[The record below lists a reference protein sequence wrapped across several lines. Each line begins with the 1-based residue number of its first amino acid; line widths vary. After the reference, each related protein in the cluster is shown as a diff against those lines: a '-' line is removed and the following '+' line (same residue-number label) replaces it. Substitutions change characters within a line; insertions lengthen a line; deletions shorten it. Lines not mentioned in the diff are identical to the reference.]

1 MAGVGFAIGTASTEP
16 VRARI
21 AGQHPLGFFAEP
33 AAWGFGRITV
43 RLCQKFLIASF
54 PLTRQSLPSGF
65 TGGRHTGHDGQVS
78 SAGEYDQQAVSG
90 LARWIPG
97 LELVRGYRRQWLLRD
112 ILAGLALTALLVPQ
126 GMAYAQLAGLP
137 AVTGLYTSVLALL
150 AYAVFGPSRIMVIGP
165 DSALGPMIAAAVLPL
180 VAADGDPQRAI
191 ALASIL
197 ALLMGAYCVV
207 AGMVRIGTL
216 AELFSRPMRVG
227 YLNGLAIVVLVSQLP
242 KLFGFSTPANGLR
255 AEFSAFVHG
264 VSGGKTVP
272 ASLVIGLASLVTI
285 LVLRSWL
292 PRVPGVFLA
301 VVGATV
307 LVGAFDLSAHG
318 VVVLGVIPGGIP
330 KPSIPRV
337 GLHDMGTLALAALG
351 MAFVTLA
358 DTSALSRSLA
368 AKRGADVDQNQEL
381 LALGA
386 ANLSAGLFQGF
397 PVSASAGRTVAA
409 ESSGSLTQMTGV
421 IGALC
426 ILVLLTFTNGVLQN
440 LPNSALAAIVIAAA
454 VRLFDLAT
462 LRWLW
467 KVRKSEFLLSLAALL
482 GVAIFGVLPGIA
494 VAVALSLAD
503 FVRQAWRPHTAI
515 LGRIPGRKGYHDI
528 ERHPEAV
535 EIPGLIIYRFD
546 APMFFANAD
555 FFSDGVKKAIATRQE
570 SIAWIVL
577 AAEPI
582 TDVDTSAAEA
592 FDRLLDDLEV
602 ASVQLVMAELKG
614 PVKDR
619 LRTYGLYERL
629 GDERFFATVGAA
641 VHGYLNASGVEW
653 VDWSDEEPDS
663 GRGSPPE

>member
-1 MAGVGFAIGTASTEP
+1 M
-16 VRARI
+16 
-21 AGQHPLGFFAEP
+21 
-33 AAWGFGRITV
+33 
-43 RLCQKFLIASF
+43 
-54 PLTRQSLPSGF
+54 
-65 TGGRHTGHDGQVS
+65 
-78 SAGEYDQQAVSG
+78 
-90 LARWIPG
+90 IP
-97 LELVRGYRRQWLLRD
+97 
-112 ILAGLALTALLVPQ
+112 TKP
-126 GMAYAQLAGLP
+126 
-137 AVTGLYTSVLALL
+137 
-150 AYAVFGPSRIMVIGP
+150 
-165 DSALGPMIAAAVLPL
+165 
-180 VAADGDPQRAI
+180 I

-242 KLFGFSTPANGLR
+242 KLFGFSTTANGLR
-255 AEFSAFVHG
+255 AEFSAFAHG
-264 VSGGKTVP
+264 VSDGKTVP

-285 LVLRSWL
+285 LALRFWL
-292 PRVPGVFLA
+292 PKVPGVFLA

-307 LVGAFDLSAHG
+307 LVSVFDLSAHG
-318 VVVLGVIPGGIP
+318 VAVLGVIPAGIP

-337 GLHDMGTLALAALG
+337 GLHDVGTLALAALG

-358 DTSALSRSLA
+358 DTSASSRSLA
-368 AKRGADVDQNQEL
+368 AKRGANVDQNQEL
-381 LALGA
+381 VALGA

-421 IGALC
+421 IGAAC
-426 ILVLLTFTNGVLQN
+426 ILVLLSFTNGLLQN
-440 LPNSALAAIVIAAA
+440 LPSSALAAIVIAAA

-494 VAVALSLAD
+494 IAVALSLGD

-535 EIPGLIIYRFD
+535 QIPGLIIYRFD
-546 APMFFANAD
+546 APMFFANAE

-570 SIAWIVL
+570 SITWIVL

-582 TDVDTSAAEA
+582 TDIDTSAAEA
-592 FDRLLDDLEV
+592 FDQLLDDLEV
-602 ASVQLVMAELKG
+602 ESVQLGLRRAEGSRQG
-614 PVKDR
+614 PPTE
-619 LRTYGLYERL
+619 LRAL
-629 GDERFFATVGAA
+629 
-641 VHGYLNASGVEW
+641 
-653 VDWSDEEPDS
+653 
-663 GRGSPPE
+663 

>member
-1 MAGVGFAIGTASTEP
+1 
-16 VRARI
+16 
-21 AGQHPLGFFAEP
+21 
-33 AAWGFGRITV
+33 
-43 RLCQKFLIASF
+43 
-54 PLTRQSLPSGF
+54 
-65 TGGRHTGHDGQVS
+65 VS
-78 SAGEYDQQAVSG
+78 HAGEYDHQTKSASG

-97 LELVRGYRRQWLLRD
+97 LDLVRRYRRQWLLRD

-126 GMAYAQLAGLP
+126 GMAYAELAGLP
-137 AVTGLYTSVLALL
+137 AVTGLYTSVTALL
-150 AYAVFGPSRIMVIGP
+150 AYAVFGPSRIMVVGP
-165 DSALGPMIAAAVLPL
+165 DSALGPMIAAAILPL
-180 VAADGDPQRAI
+180 LAAHGDPNRAM

-197 ALLMGAYCVV
+197 ALLMGAYCII
-207 AGMVRIGTL
+207 AGIVRVGTL

-227 YLNGLAIVVLVSQLP
+227 YLSGLAIVVVISQLP
-242 KLFGFSTPANGLR
+242 KLFGFSTTANGLR
-255 AEFSAFVHG
+255 AEFHAFVQG
-264 VSGGKTVP
+264 ISDGKTVSASLLIGV
-272 ASLVIGLASLVTI
+272 ASLVAI
-285 LVLRSWL
+285 LVLRFWL
-292 PRVPGVFLA
+292 PKVPGVFLA

-307 LVGAFDLSAHG
+307 LVSTFDLSAHG
-318 VVVLGVIPGGIP
+318 VAVLGVIPAGIP

-337 GLHDMGTLALAALG
+337 GLHDVGTLALAALG

-368 AKRGADVDQNQEL
+368 AKRGANVDQNQEL
-381 LALGA
+381 VALGT

-421 IGALC
+421 IGAFC
-426 ILVLLTFTNGVLQN
+426 ILVLLTFTNGLLQN

-467 KVRKSEFLLSLAALL
+467 SVRKSEFLLSLAALL

-494 VAVALSLAD
+494 IAVALSLGD

-535 EIPGLIIYRFD
+535 QIPGLIIYRFD
-546 APMFFANAD
+546 APMFFANAE
-555 FFSDGVKKAIATRQE
+555 FFSDGVKKGIATREE
-570 SIAWIVL
+570 SITWIVL

-582 TDVDTSAAEA
+582 TDIDTSAAEA
-592 FDRLLDDLEV
+592 FDQLLDDLESE
-602 ASVQLVMAELKG
+602 SVQLVFAELKG

-619 LRTYGLYERL
+619 LRSYALYERL

-641 VHGYLNASGVEW
+641 VHGYLNASGVKW
-653 VDWSDEEPDS
+653 VDWSDEEPDA
-663 GRGSPPE
+663 GRGSHPE

>member
-1 MAGVGFAIGTASTEP
+1 MSD
-16 VRARI
+16 
-21 AGQHPLGFFAEP
+21 LGDFDRQ
-33 AAWGFGRITV
+33 AAT
-43 RLCQKFLIASF
+43 
-54 PLTRQSLPSGF
+54 
-65 TGGRHTGHDGQVS
+65 
-78 SAGEYDQQAVSG
+78 G

-97 LELVRGYRRQWLLRD
+97 LDLVRRYRRRWLFRD
-112 ILAGLALTALLVPQ
+112 VLAGLALTALLVPQ
-126 GMAYAQLAGLP
+126 GMAYAELAGLP
-137 AVTGLYTSVLALL
+137 AVTGLYTSVLALA

-165 DSALGPMIAAAVLPL
+165 DSALGPMIAAAILPL
-180 VAADGDPQRAI
+180 IAANSDPQRAI

-197 ALLMGAYCVV
+197 ALLMGAYCIV
-207 AGMVRIGTL
+207 AGIVRAGTL

-242 KLFGFSTPANGLR
+242 KLFGFSTTVNGLK
-255 AEFSAFVHG
+255 AEFSAFAHG
-264 VSGGKTVP
+264 VSDGQTVP

-285 LVLRSWL
+285 LALRLWR
-292 PRVPGVFLA
+292 PKMPGVFLA

-307 LVGAFDLSAHG
+307 LVSVFDLSAHG
-318 VVVLGVIPGGIP
+318 VAVLGVIPAGIP

-337 GLHDMGTLALAALG
+337 GLRDVGTLALAALG

-358 DTSALSRSLA
+358 DTSTLSRSLA
-368 AKRGADVDQNQEL
+368 AKRGAYVDQNQEL
-381 LALGA
+381 VALGT

-426 ILVLLTFTNGVLQN
+426 ILVLLTFTNGLLQN
-440 LPNSALAAIVIAAA
+440 LPNSVLAAIVIAAA
-454 VRLFDLAT
+454 ASLFDLST

-467 KVRKSEFLLSLAALL
+467 MVRKSEFLLSLAALL

-494 VAVALSLAD
+494 IAVALSVGD

-546 APMFFANAD
+546 APMFFANAK
-555 FFSDGVKKAIATRQE
+555 FFVDGVKTVIGMRE
-570 SIAWIVL
+570 EPIAWIVL

-582 TDVDTSAAEA
+582 TDIDTSAVEA
-592 FDRLLDDLEV
+592 LDQLLDDLEV
-602 ASVQLVMAELKG
+602 ESVNLVMAELKG

-619 LRTYGLYERL
+619 LRSYGLYERL
-629 GDERFFATVGAA
+629 GDDRFFATVGSA
-641 VHGYLNASGVEW
+641 VSGYLVASGVEW
-653 VDWSDEEPDS
+653 VDWSDQEPDV
-663 GRGSPPE
+663 GHDPHPE

>member
-1 MAGVGFAIGTASTEP
+1 MFDAG
-16 VRARI
+16 
-21 AGQHPLGFFAEP
+21 
-33 AAWGFGRITV
+33 
-43 RLCQKFLIASF
+43 
-54 PLTRQSLPSGF
+54 
-65 TGGRHTGHDGQVS
+65 D
-78 SAGEYDQQAVSG
+78 YDQKAASG
-90 LARWIPG
+90 LGRWMPG
-97 LELVRGYRRQWLLRD
+97 LDLVRRYRRQWLLRD
-112 ILAGLALTALLVPQ
+112 VLAGLALTALLVPQ
-126 GMAYAQLAGLP
+126 GMAYAELAGLP

-150 AYAVFGPSRIMVIGP
+150 AYAVFGPSRIMVVGP
-165 DSALGPMIAAAVLPL
+165 DSALGPMIAAAILPL
-180 VAADGDPQRAI
+180 VAANGDPNKAV

-197 ALLMGAYCVV
+197 ALLMGAYCIV
-207 AGMVRIGTL
+207 AGMIRIGTL

-242 KLFGFSTPANGLR
+242 KLFGFSTTANGLR
-255 AEFSAFVHG
+255 AEFIAFVHG
-264 VSGGKTVP
+264 VSDGKTVP
-272 ASLVIGLASLVTI
+272 VSLIIGLASLVTI
-285 LVLRSWL
+285 LALRFWL
-292 PRVPGVFLA
+292 PKVPGVFLA
-301 VVGATV
+301 VVGATA
-307 LVGAFDLSAHG
+307 LVSAFDLSARG
-318 VVVLGVIPGGIP
+318 VAVLGVIPAGIP

-337 GLHDMGTLALAALG
+337 GLHDVGVLALAALG

-368 AKRGADVDQNQEL
+368 AKRGANVDQNQEL
-381 LALGA
+381 VALGT
-386 ANLSAGLFQGF
+386 ANLSTGLFQGF
-397 PVSASAGRTVAA
+397 PVSASTGRTITA

-426 ILVLLTFTNGVLQN
+426 VLALLSFSNGLLQN

-494 VAVALSLAD
+494 IAVALSVGD

-535 EIPGLIIYRFD
+535 QIPGLIIYRFD
-546 APMFFANAD
+546 APMFFANAE
-555 FFSDGVKKAIATRQE
+555 FFSDAVKTAIATRQE
-570 SIAWIVL
+570 PITWIVL

-582 TDVDTSAAEA
+582 TDMDTSAAEA
-592 FDRLLDDLEV
+592 FDQLLEDLEV
-602 ASVQLVMAELKG
+602 ESVQLVFAELKG

-619 LRTYGLYERL
+619 LRSYGLYDRL

-641 VHGYLNASGVEW
+641 VHGYLDASGVEW
-653 VDWSDEEPDS
+653 VDWSDEEPDA
-663 GRGSPPE
+663 GRGSHPE

>member
-1 MAGVGFAIGTASTEP
+1 
-16 VRARI
+16 
-21 AGQHPLGFFAEP
+21 
-33 AAWGFGRITV
+33 
-43 RLCQKFLIASF
+43 
-54 PLTRQSLPSGF
+54 
-65 TGGRHTGHDGQVS
+65 
-78 SAGEYDQQAVSG
+78 
-90 LARWIPG
+90 
-97 LELVRGYRRQWLLRD
+97 
-112 ILAGLALTALLVPQ
+112 
-126 GMAYAQLAGLP
+126 MAYAELAGLP

-165 DSALGPMIAAAVLPL
+165 DSALGPMIAAAILPL
-180 VAADGDPQRAI
+180 VAANGDPQKAI

-242 KLFGFSTPANGLR
+242 KLFGFSTTANGLR
-255 AEFSAFVHG
+255 AEFSAFAHG
-264 VSGGKTVP
+264 VSDGKTVP
-272 ASLVIGLASLVTI
+272 ASLLIGVASLVMI

-292 PRVPGVFLA
+292 PKAPGVFLA

-307 LVGAFDLSAHG
+307 LVSVFDLSAHG
-318 VVVLGVIPGGIP
+318 VAVLGVIPAGIP

-337 GLHDMGTLALAALG
+337 GLHDVGTLALAALG

-368 AKRGADVDQNQEL
+368 AKRGTNVDQNQEL
-381 LALGA
+381 VALGA

-421 IGALC
+421 IGAAC
-426 ILVLLTFTNGVLQN
+426 ILLLLSFTNGVLQN
-440 LPNSALAAIVIAAA
+440 LPSSALAAIVIAAV

-494 VAVALSLAD
+494 IAVALSLGD

-515 LGRIPGRKGYHDI
+515 LGRIPGQRGYHDI
-528 ERHPEAV
+528 ERHPEAAQ
-535 EIPGLIIYRFD
+535 IPGLIVFRFD
-546 APMFFANAD
+546 APLFFANAQ
-555 FFSDGVKKAIATRQE
+555 FFCDEVKTAIATRHE
-570 SIAWIVL
+570 SITWVVL

-582 TDVDTSAAEA
+582 TDIDTSAAEA
-592 FDRLLDDLEV
+592 FDQLLDDLEV
-602 ASVQLVMAELKG
+602 ESVQLVFAELKG

-619 LRTYGLYERL
+619 LRTYALYERL

-641 VHGYLNASGVEW
+641 VHGYLDASGVEW
-653 VDWSDEEPDS
+653 VDWSDEEPDA
-663 GRGSPPE
+663 GLGSHPE

>member
-1 MAGVGFAIGTASTEP
+1 LAWAFVS
-16 VRARI
+16 VRASVSPSVRHWTHDRLSNTDSATQTQQQKATI
-21 AGQHPLGFFAEP
+21 EGEPWELYGGF
-33 AAWGFGRITV
+33 
-43 RLCQKFLIASF
+43 Q
-54 PLTRQSLPSGF
+54 
-65 TGGRHTGHDGQVS
+65 TGHDGPVS
-78 SAGEYDQQAVSG
+78 NTGEYDELAVSG

-97 LELVRGYRRQWLLRD
+97 LDLVRRYRRQWLLRD
-112 ILAGLALTALLVPQ
+112 VLAGLALTALLVPQ
-126 GMAYAQLAGLP
+126 GMAYAELAGLP

-150 AYAVFGPSRIMVIGP
+150 AYAVFGPSRIMVVGP
-165 DSALGPMIAAAVLPL
+165 DSALGPMIAAAILPL
-180 VAADGDPQRAI
+180 VAADGDPTRAI

-197 ALLMGAYCVV
+197 AFLMGAYCIV
-207 AGMVRIGTL
+207 AGIVRVGTL

-227 YLNGLAIVVLVSQLP
+227 YLSGLAIVVVVSQLP
-242 KLFGFSTPANGLR
+242 KLFGFSTTANGLR
-255 AEFSAFVHG
+255 AEFHAFVQGISDGKAVSASLLIG
-264 VSGGKTVP
+264 V
-272 ASLVIGLASLVTI
+272 ASLVAI
-285 LVLRSWL
+285 LVLRFWL
-292 PRVPGVFLA
+292 PNVPGVFLA

-307 LVGAFDLSAHG
+307 LVSVFDLSAHG
-318 VVVLGVIPGGIP
+318 VAVLGVIPPGIP

-368 AKRGADVDQNQEL
+368 AKRGANVDQNQEL
-381 LALGA
+381 IALGT

-397 PVSASAGRTVAA
+397 PVSASATRTVAA

-426 ILVLLTFTNGVLQN
+426 ILVLLTFTNGLLQN
-440 LPNSALAAIVIAAA
+440 LPNSVLAAIVIAAA

-467 KVRKSEFLLSLAALL
+467 RVRKSEFLLSLAALL

-494 VAVALSLAD
+494 IAVALSVGD

-535 EIPGLIIYRFD
+535 QIPGLLIFRFD
-546 APMFFANAD
+546 APMFFANAE

-582 TDVDTSAAEA
+582 TDIDTSAVEA
-592 FDRLLDDLEV
+592 LDQLLDDLEV
-602 ASVQLVMAELKG
+602 ESVHLVLAELKG

-619 LRTYGLYERL
+619 LRSYGLYERL
-629 GDERFFATVGAA
+629 GDDRFFATIGTA
-641 VHGYLNASGVEW
+641 VRGYLDASGVEW
-653 VDWSDEEPDS
+653 VDWSDEEPDV
-663 GRGSPPE
+663 GRDPPPDPPRPTPFR

>member
-1 MAGVGFAIGTASTEP
+1 MSST
-16 VRARI
+16 
-21 AGQHPLGFFAEP
+21 
-33 AAWGFGRITV
+33 
-43 RLCQKFLIASF
+43 
-54 PLTRQSLPSGF
+54 
-65 TGGRHTGHDGQVS
+65 
-78 SAGEYDQQAVSG
+78 GEYDQQAASG

-97 LELVRGYRRQWLLRD
+97 LDLVRGYRRQWLLRD
-112 ILAGLALTALLVPQ
+112 VLAGLALTALLVPQ
-126 GMAYAQLAGLP
+126 GMAYAELASLP

-165 DSALGPMIAAAVLPL
+165 DSALGPMIAAAILPL
-180 VAADGDPQRAI
+180 VAANGDPQKAI

-207 AGMVRIGTL
+207 AGLVRIGTL

-242 KLFGFSTPANGLR
+242 KLFGFSTTANGLR
-255 AEFSAFVHG
+255 AEFSAFAHG
-264 VSGGKTVP
+264 VSNGKTVP
-272 ASLVIGLASLVTI
+272 ASLLIGVVSLVTI
-285 LVLRSWL
+285 LALRFWL
-292 PRVPGVFLA
+292 PMVPGVFLA

-307 LVGAFDLSAHG
+307 LVSAFDLSAHG
-318 VVVLGVIPGGIP
+318 VAVLGVIPAGIP

-337 GLHDMGTLALAALG
+337 GLHDVGTLALAALG

-368 AKRGADVDQNQEL
+368 AERGANVDQNQEL
-381 LALGA
+381 VALGT

-426 ILVLLTFTNGVLQN
+426 ILVLLTFTNGLLQN

-454 VRLFDLAT
+454 VRLFDLTT

-467 KVRKSEFLLSLAALL
+467 KVRKSEFLLSVAALL

-494 VAVALSLAD
+494 VAVALSLGD

-535 EIPGLIIYRFD
+535 QIPGLIVFRFD
-546 APMFFANAD
+546 APLFFANAE
-555 FFSDGVKKAIATRQE
+555 FFSDEVKTAIAASE
-570 SIAWIVL
+570 GSITWIVL

-582 TDVDTSAAEA
+582 TDIDTSAAEA
-592 FDRLLDDLEV
+592 IDQLLDDLEV
-602 ASVQLVMAELKG
+602 ESVEFVFAELKG

-619 LRTYGLYERL
+619 LRSYGLYERL
-629 GDERFFATVGAA
+629 GDDRFFTTVGAA
-641 VHGYLNASGVEW
+641 VHGYLNSSGVEW
-653 VDWSDEEPDS
+653 VDWSDEEPDA
-663 GRGSPPE
+663 GLGSPS